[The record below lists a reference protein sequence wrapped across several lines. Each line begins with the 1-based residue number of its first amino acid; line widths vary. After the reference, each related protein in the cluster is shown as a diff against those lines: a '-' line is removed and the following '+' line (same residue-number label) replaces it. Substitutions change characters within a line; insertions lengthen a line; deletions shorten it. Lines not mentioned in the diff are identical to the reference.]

1 MTQELLREN
10 LQAGTTLPV
19 SGIRKGRWRTVVLGS
34 IPFLVMLAG
43 WELLGRIDFEALR
56 YVLPTPEA
64 VVAALY
70 EDFSSGLL
78 WKHIA
83 ITMEEVFW
91 GVLIA
96 VVAALLVGI
105 VIGRSELLERTFYPI
120 IVFFQAVPKVALAPI
135 WLIVFGFGIG
145 SKVALAAMVGFFPM
159 LVGVIVGMSAIR
171 REEVELMRSLKAS
184 QWQIFT
190 KVQLPRAIPSIF
202 GGLEVGLLFALIG
215 AVVGEFVG
223 ARAGLGY
230 LINFRSS
237 RLDLPGVFSP
247 LIVLALIGLA
257 LDLAAKFAGRRLM
270 TWQGE

>member
-1 MTQELLREN
+1 MFYDQRPAYESGTYEEN
-10 LQAGTTLPV
+10 MQAGTPLPDRQ
-19 SGIRKGRWRTVVLGS
+19 SRPQWRTFLLGS
-34 IPFLVMLAG
+34 IPFVVMMVV
-43 WELLGRIDFEALR
+43 WEILGRLDFEALR
-56 YVLPTPEA
+56 YVLPSPEA
-64 VVAALY
+64 VAAALY
-70 EDFSSGLL
+70 EDFSSGTL

-96 VVAALLVGI
+96 VVAALLIGVM
-105 VIGRSELLERTFYPI
+105 IGRSELLERTFYPI
-120 IVFFQAVPKVALAPI
+120 IVFFQAVPKVALAPV

-159 LVGVIVGMSAIR
+159 LVGVIVGMSAMR
-171 REEVELMRSLKAS
+171 REEVELMRSFKAT

-190 KVQLPRAIPSIF
+190 KVQLPRAVPSIF

-237 RLDLPGVFSP
+237 RLDLPGVFARSWYW
-247 LIVLALIGLA
+247 
-257 LDLAAKFAGRRLM
+257 R
-270 TWQGE
+270 

>member
-1 MTQELLREN
+1 
-10 LQAGTTLPV
+10 
-19 SGIRKGRWRTVVLGS
+19 
-34 IPFLVMLAG
+34 
-43 WELLGRIDFEALR
+43 
-56 YVLPTPEA
+56 
-64 VVAALY
+64 
-70 EDFSSGLL
+70 
-78 WKHIA
+78 
-83 ITMEEVFW
+83 
-91 GVLIA
+91 
-96 VVAALLVGI
+96 
-105 VIGRSELLERTFYPI
+105 
-120 IVFFQAVPKVALAPI
+120 
-135 WLIVFGFGIG
+135 
-145 SKVALAAMVGFFPM
+145 M
-159 LVGVIVGMSAIR
+159 LVGVIVGMSAMR

>member
-1 MTQELLREN
+1 L
-10 LQAGTTLPV
+10 
-19 SGIRKGRWRTVVLGS
+19 
-34 IPFLVMLAG
+34 
-43 WELLGRIDFEALR
+43 
-56 YVLPTPEA
+56 
-64 VVAALY
+64 
-70 EDFSSGLL
+70 
-78 WKHIA
+78 

-91 GVLIA
+91 GVVIA
-96 VVAALLVGI
+96 VAAALLIGVM
-105 VIGRSELLERTFYPI
+105 IGRSEVLERTFYPI
-120 IVFFQAVPKVALAPI
+120 IVFFQAVPKVALAPL

-159 LVGVIVGMSAIR
+159 LVGVIVGMAAMR
-171 REEVELMRSLKAS
+171 REEVELMRSLKAT

-190 KVQLPRAIPSIF
+190 KVQLPRALPSIF

-230 LINFRSS
+230 LINFRSA
-237 RLDLPGVFSP
+237 RLDLPAIFSP

-257 LDLAAKFAGRRLM
+257 LDLAAKFLGRRLT

>member
-1 MTQELLREN
+1 MREN
-10 LQAGTTLPV
+10 VQVGTNLPV
-19 SGIRKGRWRTVVLGS
+19 TGARKARWRTVLLGS
-34 IPFLVMLAG
+34 IPFVVMMLT
-43 WELLGRIDFEALR
+43 WEVLGRLDLEALR

-64 VVAALY
+64 VAAALY
-70 EDFSSGLL
+70 EDFASGVL

-96 VVAALLVGI
+96 VVAALLIGVM
-105 VIGRSELLERTFYPI
+105 IGRSELLERIFYPI
-120 IVFFQAVPKVALAPI
+120 IVFFQAVPKVALAPL

-159 LVGVIVGMSAIR
+159 LVGVIVGMSAMR
-171 REEVELMRSLKAS
+171 REEVDLMRSLKAT

-190 KVQLPRAIPSIF
+190 KVQLPRAVPSIF

-237 RLDLPGVFSP
+237 RLDLPGVFAP
-247 LIVLALIGLA
+247 LVVLALIGLT
-257 LDLAAKFAGRRLM
+257 LDLAAKFVGRRLM

>member
-1 MTQELLREN
+1 MREN
-10 LQAGTTLPV
+10 LQAGTHLPAI
-19 SGIRKGRWRTVVLGS
+19 GNRKGRWRTVLLGS
-34 IPFLVMLAG
+34 VPFVVMMLA
-43 WELLGRIDFEALR
+43 WELFGRLDLEALR

-64 VVAALY
+64 VAAALY
-70 EDFSSGLL
+70 EDLSSGVL

-96 VVAALLVGI
+96 VVAALLIGVM
-105 VIGRSELLERTFYPI
+105 IGRSELLERIFYPI
-120 IVFFQAVPKVALAPI
+120 IVFFQAVPKVALAPL

-159 LVGVIVGMSAIR
+159 LVGVIVGMSAMR
-171 REEVELMRSLKAS
+171 REEVDLMRSLKAT

-190 KVQLPRAIPSIF
+190 KVQLPRAVPSIF

-230 LINFRSS
+230 LINFRST
-237 RLDLPGVFSP
+237 RLDLPGVFAP
-247 LIVLALIGLA
+247 LVVLALIGLA
-257 LDLAAKFAGRRLM
+257 LDLAAKLVGRRLM

>member
-1 MTQELLREN
+1 VTPELMRES
-10 LQAGTTLPV
+10 LAGTRLPAIG
-19 SGIRKGRWRTVVLGS
+19 SRKGRWRTVLLGS
-34 IPFLVMLAG
+34 VPFVVMMLA
-43 WELLGRIDFEALR
+43 WELFGRLDLEALR

-64 VVAALY
+64 VAGALY
-70 EDFSSGLL
+70 EDFSSGVL
-78 WKHIA
+78 WKHIV

-96 VVAALLVGI
+96 VAAALLIGVM
-105 VIGRSELLERTFYPI
+105 IGRSELLERIFYPI
-120 IVFFQAVPKVALAPI
+120 IVFFQAVPKVALAPL

-159 LVGVIVGMSAIR
+159 LVGVIVGMSAMR
-171 REEVELMRSLKAS
+171 REEVDLMRSLKAT

-190 KVQLPRAIPSIF
+190 KVQLPRAVPSIF

-230 LINFRSS
+230 LINFRST
-237 RLDLPGVFSP
+237 RLDLPGVFAP
-247 LIVLALIGLA
+247 LVVLALIGLA
-257 LDLAAKFAGRRLM
+257 LDLGAKLVGRRLM